1 MPSFAST
8 SASFLD
14 DELIDAAVDHSR
26 PLELPRA
33 SGVSYKAFVDASG
46 GAAGGDAYSLCIAH
60 RRNGRFIVDCVRG
73 ERGPFDP
80 VAVTEKYIAI
90 CRDYG
95 VYSVTGDKYG
105 REWVRAAWQ
114 RDARPRMNYYD
125 ADLTA
130 SELYLRC
137 CRCSHAV

>member
-1 MPSFAST
+1 M
-8 SASFLD
+8 
-14 DELIDAAVDHSR
+14 IAAVRLSCR
-26 PLELPRA
+26 RA
-33 SGVSYKAFVDASG
+33 SGVTYKAFVDASG
-46 GAAGGDAYSLCIAH
+46 GAAGGDAYTHCIAH
-60 RRNGRFIVDCVRG
+60 KRNGRFIVDCVRG

-80 VAVTEKYIAI
+80 VAVTENYIAI

-95 VYSVTGDKYG
+95 IYTVTGDKYG

-130 SELYLRC
+130 CEIVLGDA
-137 CRCSHAV
+137 AVVHTRSDRAARSSDLAA

>member
-1 MPSFAST
+1 MPAAALLVAMPIRFA
-8 SASFLD
+8 L
-14 DELIDAAVDHSR
+14 
-26 PLELPRA
+26 
-33 SGVSYKAFVDASG
+33 
-46 GAAGGDAYSLCIAH
+46 AH
-60 RRNGRFIVDCVRG
+60 KRNGRFIVDCVRG

-95 VYSVTGDKYG
+95 IYSVTGDKYA

-114 RDARPRMNYYD
+114 RDARPRMNYTD

-130 SELYLRC
+130 SELYLELLPLFTRGLIELPDHPILLRELRLLERMPGRSGKDQC
-137 CRCSHAV
+137 YASTWRQ

>member
-1 MPSFAST
+1 ML
-8 SASFLD
+8 SFLD
-14 DELIDAAVDHSR
+14 DELIDAAVDRSR

-33 SGVSYKAFVDASG
+33 SGISYKAFVDASG
-46 GAAGGDAYSLCIAH
+46 GAVGGDAYQLCIAH
-60 RRNGRFIVDCVRG
+60 KRNGRFIVDCVRG

-95 VYSVTGDKYG
+95 IYSVTGDKYA

-114 RDARPRMNYYD
+114 RDARPRMNYTD

-130 SELYLRC
+130 IR
-137 CRCSHAV
+137 AVP